1 MLRHLF
7 KAACHLPSFL
17 AQNIDKLRTIHIYLN
32 EHPNEIKDQARVQR
46 LLPLVIE
53 NPYAVLG
60 QNTCWPLGDIIIAL
74 QVPDGAA
81 VWTLDADFKPIVQ
94 SLGLILYTY

>member
-1 MLRHLF
+1 M
-7 KAACHLPSFL
+7 
-17 AQNIDKLRTIHIYLN
+17 YLN
-32 EHPNEIKDQARVQR
+32 DNQNAIKDQVRVQR
-46 LLPLVIE
+46 LLPLVIK

-81 VWTLDADFKPIVQ
+81 VWTLDSDFKPIVQ
-94 SLGLILYTY
+94 SLGLTLYTY